1 LCATIRD
8 ESETAPSDISG
19 YFSRCILIFTGASC
33 ICPLRPL
40 RRYVILK
47 ETIKFQME
55 IPGDDCMFEEWQRLE
70 QDGIPVYVQPEKP
83 DWFVPDHEADCLLQE
98 LQEGKYCGAGKAGIS
113 EKDLGDRRMLA
124 TRRLVS
130 QLAAGPVLPYS
141 GRHPLLALNRLKEC
155 WFHLTDRCNLACRHC
170 LFSSSPAQAAAI
182 SPEALARGIAEARA
196 LGCTLFYFTGGE
208 PFVYPGFVTM
218 AAELLADPEIHVVVL
233 SNGLL
238 IGGHLAGLSTL
249 PRERF
254 HLQISMDG
262 LAGQHEQLRGK
273 GTFAGLLASLA
284 MLKEAGFPLT
294 LSVAVNRANVMEL
307 AEIVAFAAGQG
318 IGNVH
323 LLWHF
328 VRGKGSQEQF
338 VAPARILPELIR
350 AQEMA
355 EKCGVRI
362 DNVESL
368 RSQVFSTPGTRHDL
382 SNTAWES
389 LAVGPDELIYPSPA
403 LVGLADLACG
413 ALGQGLETVWR
424 QSPVLENIRQATLA
438 ASEAYRANPLRFL
451 VGGGDIDH
459 SYLAGGA
466 LVGHDPYVEL
476 YNGLALWL
484 ISKQARRCPARAQGE
499 LLLRMGEV
507 RFDCPNGGEVALTHC
522 NCVVSLADDTGHSSV
537 REFYGRAA
545 LTANEEIVNPFAPD
559 QALANFIPA
568 DSRKKSYGCGS
579 PVKDAEPQPG
589 EVLVDLGSG
598 SGVECFMAAAQ
609 VGPSGRVIGIDMT
622 EEMLHLAAVAKATV
636 AARLGYD
643 NVEFRKGFLEDI
655 PLPDSTADVVI
666 SNCVINL
673 SPDKR
678 QTLHEIFRILKPG
691 GRLVVSD
698 IVTDDPI
705 PAAIRNNERFR
716 GECLGGALRQED
728 LLAMLRGAGF
738 SGASLIKRF
747 PYRSEGETRFH
758 SLTFRASKP
767 AEPLRVEVI
776 YRGPFA
782 AAWTE
787 SGVMLLKGRRA
798 TVELSEAES
807 LADCLFV
814 LDAQGGVANLSFE
827 NSCCEPQAGG
837 ESPLLQAGGC
847 CGGGQEQSAPGKIVA
862 LSPLRPPVAG
872 RHQSGCMACGREI
885 GYLAQEREVACHY
898 CGGVKKTNA
907 LCVEGH
913 YICDACHQ
921 QDGLSA
927 IRLLCLETKEQDMLL
942 LLDAI
947 RRHPAIPLHGPE
959 HHAMVPGI
967 ILATYRNLGGK
978 ISREAIL
985 TGIER
990 GSKVPGGVCGFW
1002 GNCGAAAGVGIAFS
1016 VLLEATPL
1024 TPQARQQVQEVTSR
1038 VLGEIAHTQGARCCQ
1053 RETVT
1058 ALREAALLSRRLLP
1072 VSLLAEADFF
1082 CRQFAANR
1090 ECIGK
1095 QCPLWSKTELR
1106 LGGAQ

>member
-1 LCATIRD
+1 
-8 ESETAPSDISG
+8 
-19 YFSRCILIFTGASC
+19 
-33 ICPLRPL
+33 
-40 RRYVILK
+40 
-47 ETIKFQME
+47 
-55 IPGDDCMFEEWQRLE
+55 MFEEWQRLE

-98 LQEGKYCGAGKAGIS
+98 LRHGENCRADNALS
-113 EKDLGDRRMLA
+113 EKNLGDRMLA
-124 TRRLVS
+124 AQQLIS
-130 QLAAGPVLPYS
+130 QLAAGPAAPYR
-141 GRHPLLALNRLKEC
+141 GRHSLLTLGSLKEC

-170 LFSSSPAQAAAI
+170 LFASSPAQAATL
-182 SPEALARGIAEARA
+182 SPEALTQAIGEAKG

-208 PFVYPGFVTM
+208 PFVFPGFVGM
-218 AAELLADPEIHVVVL
+218 VSELLGDPKIHVVVL

-238 IGGHLAGLSTL
+238 IREHLAELATL

-254 HLQISMDG
+254 HLQLSMDG
-262 LAGQHEQLRGK
+262 LAEQHENLRGK
-273 GTFAGLLASLA
+273 GTFAGLLESLG
-284 MLKEAGFPLT
+284 LLQELGFPLT
-294 LSVAVNRANVMEL
+294 LSVAVNRGNVRKL
-307 AEIVAFAAGQG
+307 AEIVAFGADQG
-318 IGNVH
+318 VGNIH

-328 VRGKGSQEQF
+328 IRGKGSLEQF
-338 VAPARILPELIR
+338 VSPDMILPELIR

-355 EKCGVRI
+355 EKMGVRI

-368 RSQVFSTPGTRHDL
+368 RSQVFSTPSTRHDL

-389 LAVGPDELIYPSPA
+389 LAVGPDGLIYPSPA
-403 LVGLADLACG
+403 LVGIAALACG
-413 ALGQGLETVWR
+413 ALTEGLETVWR
-424 QSPVLENIRQATLA
+424 HSPVLEMIRKATLA
-438 ASEAYRANPLRFL
+438 ESEVYRANPLRFL
-451 VGGGDIDH
+451 VGGGDLDH
-459 SYLAGGA
+459 SYLAGGSP
-466 LVGHDPYVEL
+466 VDHDPYVEL

-484 ISKQARRCPARAQGE
+484 ICKQARQYPVRTKGE

-507 RFDCPNGGEVALTHC
+507 RHDCPDGGREVALTHC
-522 NCVVSLADDTGHSSV
+522 NCVISLSDDQGHSTV

-579 PVKDAEPQPG
+579 PVRDAAPQPG

-598 SGVECFMAAAQ
+598 SGVECFMAAPQ

-622 EEMLHLAAVAKATV
+622 DEMLHLARVGKATV
-636 AARLGYD
+636 ASRLGYD
-643 NVEFRKGFLEDI
+643 NVEFKKGFLEDI
-655 PLPDSTADVVI
+655 PLPDSMAGVVI

-698 IVTDDPI
+698 IVTDGPI
-705 PAAIRNNERFR
+705 PVTIKNNEKFR

-728 LLAMLRGAGF
+728 LLGMLRGAGF
-738 SGASLIKRF
+738 AGVSLIKRF
-747 PYRSEGETRFH
+747 PYRIEGETRFY
-758 SLTFRASKP
+758 SLTFRAYKP
-767 AEPLRVEVI
+767 EEMRNVEVI

-782 AAWTE
+782 AVWTE
-787 SGVMLLKGRRA
+787 SGTMLLKGRRA
-798 TVELSEAES
+798 TVALSEAES
-807 LADCLFV
+807 LADSIFV
-814 LDAQGGVANLSFE
+814 LDGQGAVSNLTLAD
-827 NSCCEPQAGG
+827 SCCAPPVEP
-837 ESPLLQAGGC
+837 PLLQSSGNCGC
-847 CGGGQEQSAPGKIVA
+847 VQEENVPGKIVA
-862 LSPLRPPVAG
+862 LPALRPPADG
-872 RHQSGCMACGREI
+872 RHQSGCMACGKEI
-885 GYLAQEREVACHY
+885 GYLAHEREVSCHY

-913 YICDACHQ
+913 YICDGCHQ
-921 QDGLSA
+921 QDGLSV
-927 IRLLCLETKEQDMLL
+927 IQLLCAETQEQDMLL
-942 LLDAI
+942 LLDTI

-1024 TPQARQQVQEVTSR
+1024 TPKARQQVQEITSR
-1038 VLGEIAHTQGARCCQ
+1038 VLSEIAQTQGARCCQ

-1058 ALREAALLSRRLLP
+1058 ALREAALLSHRLLP
-1072 VSLLAEADFF
+1072 VPLLAEADFF
-1082 CRQFAANR
+1082 CRQYSGNR
-1090 ECIGK
+1090 ECIGG
-1095 QCPLWSKTELR
+1095 QCPLWNKAALQA
-1106 LGGAQ
+1106 GGEK

>member
-1 LCATIRD
+1 
-8 ESETAPSDISG
+8 
-19 YFSRCILIFTGASC
+19 
-33 ICPLRPL
+33 
-40 RRYVILK
+40 
-47 ETIKFQME
+47 
-55 IPGDDCMFEEWQRLE
+55 MFEEWQRME
-70 QDGIPVYVQPEKP
+70 QDGTPVYVQPERP
-83 DWFVPDHEADCLLQE
+83 DWFVPDHAADCLLQG
-98 LQEGKYCGAGKAGIS
+98 LQQ
-113 EKDLGDRRMLA
+113 EKDSAAHLTGRSLA
-124 TRRLVS
+124 AQRLVS
-130 QLAAGPVLPYS
+130 QLAGEPVSPYP
-141 GRHPLLALNRLKEC
+141 GRHPLLTLHSLKEC

-170 LFSSSPAQAAAI
+170 LFAASPAQAVTLA
-182 SPEALARGIAEARA
+182 PEALAQGIVEAKA

-208 PFVYPGFVTM
+208 PFVYPGFVAM
-218 AAELLADPEIHVVVL
+218 AAQLLGDPKIHVVVL

-238 IGGHLAGLSTL
+238 IREHLPELLAL

-254 HLQISMDG
+254 HLQLSLDG
-262 LAGQHEQLRGK
+262 LAEQHEALRGK
-273 GTFAGLLASLA
+273 GTFAGLLESLDL
-284 MLKEAGFPLT
+284 LKEAGFPLT
-294 LSVAVNRANVMEL
+294 LSVAVNRDNVGTL

-318 IGNVH
+318 VTNIH

-328 VRGKGSQEQF
+328 VRGKGSAAQF
-338 VAPARILPELIR
+338 VPPALILPEVIR

-355 EKCGVRI
+355 EQCGVRI

-389 LAVGPDELIYPSPA
+389 LAVGPDGVIYPSPA
-403 LVGLADLACG
+403 LVGIAALACG
-413 ALGQGLETVWR
+413 PLSEGLEAVWR
-424 QSPVLENIRQATLA
+424 RSPVLETIRESSLA
-438 ASEAYRANPLRFL
+438 ASEGYRADPLRFL

-459 SYLAGGA
+459 SYLAGGDV
-466 LVGHDPYVEL
+466 LGHDPYVEL

-484 ISKQARRCPARAQGE
+484 IRRQARQYPARAHGE
-499 LLLRMGEV
+499 ILLRMGEV
-507 RFDCPNGGEVALTHC
+507 RHDCPAGGEVALTHC
-522 NCVVSLADDTGHSSV
+522 NCVVSLGDDQGHATV

-545 LTANEEIVNPFAPD
+545 IMANEEIVNPFAPD

-579 PVKDAEPQPG
+579 PVRDAEPRPG

-622 EEMLHLAAVAKATV
+622 EEMLHLAEVAKATV
-636 AARLGYD
+636 ASRLGYG
-643 NVEFRKGFLEDI
+643 NVEFKKGFLEDI
-655 PLPDSTADVVI
+655 PLSDATADVVI

-698 IVTDDPI
+698 IVTDETI
-705 PAAIRNNERFR
+705 PVAIKNNEQFR

-738 SGASLIKRF
+738 GGASLVKRF
-747 PYRSEGETRFH
+747 PYRIEGDTRFY
-758 SLTFRASKP
+758 SLTFRAYKP
-767 AEPLRVEVI
+767 EAPRQVEVI

-782 AAWTE
+782 AVYTE
-787 SGVMLLKGRRA
+787 SGGMLLKGKR
-798 TVELSEAES
+798 VKVDVSEAES
-807 LADCLFV
+807 LADSLFL
-814 LDAQGGVANLSFE
+814 LDGQGAVADLHAE
-827 NSCCEPQAGG
+827 NSCCAPPAGAEIPLPQ
-837 ESPLLQAGGC
+837 SSGC
-847 CGGGQEQSAPGKIVA
+847 CADQDERPPSKIVA
-862 LSPLRPPVAG
+862 LPTLPKSPMQIG
-872 RHQSGCMACGREI
+872 TRHPSGCMACGKEI
-885 GYLAQEREVACHY
+885 GYLAQDREVPCYY

-927 IRLLCLETKEQDMLL
+927 IRLLCAETKEQDMLV
-942 LLDAI
+942 LLDTI
-947 RRHPAIPLHGPE
+947 RSHPAIPLHGPE

-967 ILATYRNLGGK
+967 ILATYRNLGGP

-1024 TPQARQQVQEVTSR
+1024 TPKPRQQVQEITSR
-1038 VLGEIAHTQGARCCQ
+1038 VLGEIALTQGARCCQ

-1058 ALREAALLSRRLLP
+1058 ALREAAFLSHQLLP
-1072 VSLLAEADFF
+1072 ISLLAEADFF
-1082 CRQFAANR
+1082 CKQFSVNR
-1090 ECIGK
+1090 ECIGG
-1095 QCPLWSKTELR
+1095 QCPLWGKAELR
-1106 LGGAQ
+1106 AGGAQ